1 VTEILQG
8 QQDLQHG
15 FLHLFAFVVN
25 RELEKFEELGQE
37 QAHLVIIIVDEAQN
51 SEECCST
58 NLFYVVL
65 VADQITENIAN
76 LLLHLLCQKPAC

>member
-15 FLHLFAFVVN
+15 FAHLFAFIIN
-25 RELEKFEELGQE
+25 RELEEFEELGEE

-51 SEECCST
+51 SEQSCST
-58 NLFYVVL
+58 NLF
-65 VADQITENIAN
+65 T
-76 LLLHLLCQKPAC
+76 LCFSRN